1 MVDRMRQLLAR
12 AQENLRESGALL
24 PVLLVEGAAEAA
36 LVGFQELGRTAE
48 QRRALFFAVGR
59 RLAHMRPRRIIAV
72 LDAYWKASDV
82 ELPLVRS
89 LADDP
94 AAEECIVVV
103 SLDKRRRS
111 RLLVCP
117 YERRPRLEGL
127 EVEFKGVKEF
137 GGGGEAY
144 LLQAF
149 FEGVAAAASKQGWR
163 EP

>member
-1 MVDRMRQLLAR
+1 MRELMAR
-12 AQENLRESGALL
+12 ALENLRESGGLM
-24 PVLLVEGAAEAA
+24 PVLLVEGAGEAA

-59 RLAHMRPRRIIAV
+59 RLAHMRPRRITAV
-72 LDAYWKASDV
+72 LDAYWRASDV

-94 AAEECIVVV
+94 GAEECVVVV
-103 SLDKRRRS
+103 SLDRQGRS

-127 EVEFKGVKEF
+127 EVELKGVREF
-137 GGGGEAY
+137 RGGGEAY
-144 LLQAF
+144 LLEAF
-149 FEGVAAAASKQGWR
+149 FQGVAAAR
-163 EP
+163 P

>member
-1 MVDRMRQLLAR
+1 MAMTDEPSESMDCIGLYCPAPILQ
-12 AQENLRESGALL
+12 LREKIDEM
-24 PVLLVEGAAEAA
+24 P
-36 LVGFQELGRTAE
+36 LG
-48 QRRALFFAVGR
+48 
-59 RLAHMRPRRIIAV
+59 AV
-72 LDAYWKASDV
+72 LEV
-82 ELPLVRS
+82 

-103 SLDKRRRS
+103 SLDKRGRS

-117 YERRPRLEGL
+117 YERHPRLEGL

-137 GGGGEAY
+137 SGGGEAY